1 LIRYIILSR
10 IVLVWAQY
18 LSVTGKF
25 FAQEKVMTL
34 HRLGSNVAG
43 GVVYPGHR
51 HFTQRLLSRR
61 GFLEKTGLTAA
72 TLAAAG
78 LLPAVARSAAT
89 TGAAST
95 SHGRNSTTTATPLPI
110 PGGLQ
115 LLGSTGPLFHVFLPA
130 TGAEP
135 STITNF
141 NGFIGWAA
149 VGGMGTHTVNGEAP
163 EHLPFEADVRFM
175 RGEFVGADGLNHH
188 GAFAFI

>member
-1 LIRYIILSR
+1 MGEFYS
-10 IVLVWAQY
+10 
-18 LSVTGKF
+18 
-25 FAQEKVMTL
+25 QEEVMTL
-34 HRLGSNVAG
+34 NKLALNVAG
-43 GVVYPGHR
+43 GVAYPGHR

-72 TLAAAG
+72 ALAAAG
-78 LLPAVARSAAT
+78 LLPEVARSGTIRSTASAAR
-89 TGAAST
+89 G
-95 SHGRNSTTTATPLPI
+95 HNSTTTATPLPI

-115 LLGSTGPLFHVFLPA
+115 LLGPSGPLFHVFLPA
-130 TGAEP
+130 TSAEP

-149 VGGMGTHTVNGEAP
+149 VGGKGTHTVSGQAP

-175 RGEFVGADGLNHH
+175 RGEFVGADGRNHH